1 VTEPR
6 DVQLGDA
13 TTRAPLGQRISN
25 TLLGYWRYVRKEGR
39 VTTNVIA
46 FMLIATGLILFLI
59 FKIFAV
65 QPRYDLSATF
75 AESGGVFTG
84 QEVTYRGVTVGRVG
98 SLKVVPDGVRI
109 QMVIE
114 ERYNTI
120 PKDGTKA
127 RIMFKSAVGE
137 QFIDILP
144 SKRSAPYFTDGDEI
158 AKKDTVLPVQQEE
171 LLRLLDAVLSGI
183 PPKAI
188 GDLVDVLGEGLGGRG
203 QELHDALAALDPL
216 SKALSD
222 RTAELN
228 SLAISGDRLGSAFD
242 ETRSEFVTGIKGFGR
257 VSSALGRGSQGLER
271 LLLSGA
277 TYIGDLEDLVHAR
290 KADIDT
296 TIRYLAET
304 TRLSYDNLKS
314 VADTLDFLPLLLDTL
329 VQSYDA
335 PTNRFRFGRL
345 LAEVR
350 NYPCSY
356 GTPRRPSSAEGDAP
370 YQPILE
376 FDC

>member
-1 VTEPR
+1 MSEQR
-6 DVQLGDA
+6 DS
-13 TTRAPLGQRISN
+13 TRAPLGERISN
-25 TLLGYWRYVRKEGR
+25 RLLGYWRYIRKEGR
-39 VTTNVIA
+39 VTTNVIV
-46 FMLIATGLILFLI
+46 FMLLSAALIVYLI
-59 FKIFAV
+59 FEIFAV
-65 QPRYDLSATF
+65 QPRYRIHGTF

-98 SLKVVPDGVRI
+98 SLKVVENGVRI

-114 ERYNTI
+114 RRYDTI
-120 PKDGTKA
+120 PKDGTQA

-137 QFIDILP
+137 QFIDLLP
-144 SKRSAPYFTDGDEI
+144 TKRTQPYFTDGDEI
-158 AKKDTVLPVQQEE
+158 AMKDTQLPVQQEE
-171 LLRLLDAVLSGI
+171 LLRLLDRVLSGI

-188 GDLVDVLGEGLGGRG
+188 GNLVDVLGEGLGGRG
-203 QELHDALAALDPL
+203 DELHDALAALDPL
-216 SKALSD
+216 SRTLSE

-228 SLAISGDRLGSAFD
+228 SLAISGDRVGTAFD
-242 ETRSEFVTGIKGFGR
+242 ETAADFVAGVKGFGR
-257 VSSALGRGSQGLER
+257 VSAALGRGSEGLER
-271 LLLSGA
+271 LLLEGA
-277 TYIGDLEDLVHAR
+277 EYIGDLGDLVHAR

-304 TRLSYDNLKS
+304 TRISYDNLRS
-314 VADTLDFLPLLLDTL
+314 LADTLDFLPLLLDTL
-329 VQSYDA
+329 VQAYDA

-345 LAEVR
+345 LAETR

-356 GTPRRPSSAEGDAP
+356 GTPRRDSSAQGDAS

>member
-1 VTEPR
+1 MTTEH
-6 DVQLGDA
+6 
-13 TTRAPLGQRISN
+13 QRRTNTPFGERVSN
-25 TLLGYWRYVRKEGR
+25 RLLGYWRYIRKEGR
-39 VTTNVIA
+39 VTTNVIV
-46 FMLIATGLILFLI
+46 FMLLSAALIVYLI
-59 FKIFAV
+59 FEIFAV

-75 AESGGVFTG
+75 TDSGGVFTG

-98 SLKVVPDGVRI
+98 TLKVVDDGVRI

-114 ERYNTI
+114 KRYDTI
-120 PKDGTKA
+120 PKEGTKA

-137 QFIDILP
+137 QFIDLLP
-144 SKRSAPYFTDGDEI
+144 SKRTAPYFTDGDEI
-158 AKKDTVLPVQQEE
+158 ALKDTQLPVQQEE
-171 LLRLLDAVLSGI
+171 LLRLLDRVLSGV

-203 QELHDALAALDPL
+203 DELHDALAALDPL
-216 SKALSD
+216 SKTLSE
-222 RTAELN
+222 RTDELN
-228 SLAISGDRLGSAFD
+228 GLAIGGDRLGTAFD
-242 ETRSEFVTGIKGFGR
+242 ETRSEFVTGLKGFGR

-277 TYIGDLEDLVHAR
+277 EYVGDLEDLVHAR

-304 TRLSYDNLKS
+304 TRISYDNLKS

-345 LAEVR
+345 LAEPR

-356 GTPRRPSSAEGDAP
+356 GTPRRDSSAEGDAS
-370 YQPILE
+370 YQPILD